1 MSEEK
6 DLSLAVKTI
15 KKYHSKFA
23 ILKCTSK
30 YPASYKD
37 LNLSSIT
44 KSKINIIVQL
54 VFLITLFDNLAANIS
69 VVFGSTIIEKHF
81 KLDNDMTSTDSHFS
95 SPISS
100 YQAIKKIT

>member
-23 ILKCTSK
+23 ILKCTLK

-44 KSKINIIVQL
+44 KIKNKYNCAL
-54 VFLITLFDNLAANIS
+54 VFDHTLDNLAANIS
-69 VVFGSTIIEKHF
+69 VVFGSTRKT
-81 KLDNDMTSTDSHFS
+81 L
-95 SPISS
+95 
-100 YQAIKKIT
+100 